1 MNLQNEFR
9 KFAVHHMGL
18 NGLTVDGYVNHTIEN
33 HKVENMTRSVIE
45 ERPMNFREVDV
56 FSRLMADRIIFMGL
70 PVDDNIANIIVAQLL
85 FLESADPKKDILMY
99 LNSPGGS
106 VYAGLGI
113 YDTMQYVRP
122 DVATV
127 CTSLAASMG
136 AVLLAGGA
144 SGKRS
149 ALPHARVMIHQPSG
163 GAQGQSVDME
173 ITVREIVKLRQELY
187 EILAHHT
194 GQTVEQIEL
203 DSNRD
208 NWMRAEE
215 AKAYGLIDEVLR
227 REK

>member
-1 MNLQNEFR
+1 
-9 KFAVHHMGL
+9 
-18 NGLTVDGYVNHTIEN
+18 
-33 HKVENMTRSVIE
+33 
-45 ERPMNFREVDV
+45 
-56 FSRLMADRIIFMGL
+56 
-70 PVDDNIANIIVAQLL
+70 
-85 FLESADPKKDILMY
+85 
-99 LNSPGGS
+99 
-106 VYAGLGI
+106 
-113 YDTMQYVRP
+113 
-122 DVATV
+122 
-127 CTSLAASMG
+127 MG

-215 AKAYGLIDEVLR
+215 AKTYGLIDEVLR